1 MAKNQYFIHSFKSKK
16 MKYLLL
22 LLTPFAASAHTVYI
36 HPNISFGKTAIYNLE
51 DDTSLAL
58 PSKATFAPSFGIN
71 VGKTNGSK
79 FYEVGIYYQSNLQNY
94 KGQIIE
100 PNNAVIMATASKKLN
115 YIHVPVLAGKSFLTN
130 KKINPFIQG
139 GLSINYLLN
148 YTTKYNGV
156 FRPFGTSNPA
166 ISYKDYLQSGN
177 NIDMQI
183 DKGVIKSNV
192 ETSEWYFRKLVMG
205 LNLNFGINYT
215 LNDKMA
221 LRIASNN
228 YISITNPENSSEM
241 DFIIMSGNDDPLGI
255 GGQGQ
260 HRFNP
265 YKRYSSIVNGRY
277 GLGVRG
283 ASYLV
288 ANSLACSLK
297 YTITTSK

>member
-1 MAKNQYFIHSFKSKK
+1 

-22 LLTPFAASAHTVYI
+22 LLAPLAASAQTVYI
-36 HPNISFGKTAIYNLE
+36 QPNISFGKTAIYNLE

-58 PSKATFAPSFGIN
+58 PSKATFAPAFGIN
-71 VGKTNGSK
+71 FGKTNGSS
-79 FYEVGIYYQSNLQNY
+79 FYEAGIYYQSILQNY

-100 PNNAVIMATASKKLN
+100 PNNAVIMASASKKLN
-115 YIHVPVLAGKSFLTN
+115 YIHVPVLAGKSFLTDR
-130 KKINPFIQG
+130 KISPFIQG

-148 YTTKYNGV
+148 YTTKYYAV

-166 ISYKDYLQSGN
+166 TSYKDYVQSGN

-192 ETSEWYFRKLVMG
+192 ESSEWYFRKLVIG
-205 LNLNFGINYT
+205 VNLNFGVNYT

-221 LRIASNN
+221 LRIASYN
-228 YISITNPENSSEM
+228 YVSITNPENSSEM

-255 GGQGQ
+255 GGQGK

-265 YKRYSSIVNGRY
+265 YNRYSSIVNGRY
-277 GLGVRG
+277 GFGTRG
-283 ASYLV
+283 ASHLIT
-288 ANSLACSLK
+288 NSLACSLK
-297 YTITTSK
+297 YTINTSK